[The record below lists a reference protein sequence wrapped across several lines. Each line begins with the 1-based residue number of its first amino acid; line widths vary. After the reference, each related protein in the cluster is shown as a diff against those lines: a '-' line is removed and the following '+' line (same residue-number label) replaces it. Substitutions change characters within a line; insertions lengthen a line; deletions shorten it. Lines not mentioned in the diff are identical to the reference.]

1 MSVKCDCLPL
11 PFSTAN
17 QPLNGCHIYPLNQWA
32 TIRTA
37 DLFFFFSP
45 SGTFSHPWQQWPKCF
60 CTGHSSNSK
69 NHSAATHRALFQT
82 HFKYVFKENSK
93 YQSTGLRN
101 NSMDDYLKLRQLVLR
116 ISHQTCLMMCMGLV
130 LICAL
135 IENTCHETKLPF
147 FISDMFHTQRL
158 DAVYWTLTKKTNFNL
173 NPWKSSAGTALA
185 AVTQHFLCFVNF
197 VSLQGWFI
205 TGNCCT
211 DPCNPAAACKVVFL
225 ESWSCSTI
233 ALIVK

>member
-37 DLFFFFSP
+37 DIFFLFFP

-69 NHSAATHRALFQT
+69 NLSAATHRALFQT
-82 HFKYVFKENSK
+82 HFKYVFKENPK
-93 YQSTGLRN
+93 YQSTVLRN
-101 NSMDDYLKLRQLVLR
+101 NSMDGYLTLRQFVLR
-116 ISHQTCLMMCMGLV
+116 ISHQTCLMMCLGLV

-135 IENTCHETKLPF
+135 TEKYLPWNKAAILYF
-147 FISDMFHTQRL
+147 RHVPYPEIRCSL
-158 DAVYWTLTKKTNFNL
+158 L
-173 NPWKSSAGTALA
+173 NPHKNKFQPKSLK
-185 AVTQHFLCFVNF
+185 V
-197 VSLQGWFI
+197 LQ
-205 TGNCCT
+205 
-211 DPCNPAAACKVVFL
+211 VRH
-225 ESWSCSTI
+225 
-233 ALIVK
+233 